1 MNSLILYIILYNT
14 NYQLLI
20 VLYNTMLLIGL
31 FIPPRPRILNR
42 LCLGSEC
49 PIKHF
54 LNINICEIYNWAASK
69 VFFKKKKNSKKIC
82 HN

>member
-20 VLYNTMLLIGL
+20 VLYNTVINWA
-31 FIPPRPRILNR
+31 FQPPPPILNR